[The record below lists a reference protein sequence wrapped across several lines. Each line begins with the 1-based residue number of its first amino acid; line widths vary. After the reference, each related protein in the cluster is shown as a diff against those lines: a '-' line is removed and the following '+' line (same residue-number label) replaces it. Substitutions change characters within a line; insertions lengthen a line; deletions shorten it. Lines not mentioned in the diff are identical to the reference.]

1 MNDKAKE
8 RFLVVDD
15 SSHFSF
21 FIKRTL
27 EERFSAQVKVAWDC
41 ASAREIFAREKFDVI
56 TLDYVLPDGDGLQLL
71 QEFTSEEFCPPIIMI
86 TGEGDENVAARCL
99 HLGASGYVAKSRDFY
114 ARLSEV
120 VDKVRGEV
128 ARRKVH
134 EKLKKSS
141 VVLHAIE
148 NIEQLVAS
156 ESDRES
162 FLKGICNNLLEG
174 REYYNA
180 WITLVDDSGNVKKN
194 VGSTRG
200 EKYIP
205 ILDILNEGT
214 LTVCCRRSLG
224 QPGVLVMRSASEECE
239 QCPLSMVSD
248 DIGVMV
254 ARLKHGD
261 NVYGILGAY
270 GPIAVTEDKEEV
282 DVIVQVAEDTAYALG
297 VIEIA
302 MERKK
307 AEDAL
312 KERDRKLR
320 AIADTVRESIM
331 ILNDN
336 NEIIYWNA
344 GAERMYGY
352 AASEVMG
359 KEPTDVLFI
368 GKDRITNSDRFL
380 LHVKGAANGGTG
392 GIEEF
397 EVINKDGARI
407 HVGFSITFFSVEET
421 SYTVVVGRNISDQKR
436 VLDVLSKSEGRYRR
450 LFESFDEGIA
460 AFSGEGRVLE
470 CNYSFATRLEYK
482 PEELIDLHL
491 SDLVA
496 ARWLDLSAELFD
508 SLAENESTIERDF
521 EMLNHDGKPVSVAV
535 KMIRADEED
544 ERVYGW
550 IIITEKVG
558 SNSTL
563 PDMSVSPE

>member
-1 MNDKAKE
+1 MSDKPKE

-41 ASAREIFAREKFDVI
+41 ASAREVFAREKFDVI
-56 TLDYVLPDGDGLQLL
+56 TLDYVLPDGDGLELL
-71 QEFTSEEFCPPIIMI
+71 QEFTSEEYCPPIIMI

-128 ARRKVH
+128 AKRKVH

-156 ESDRES
+156 EKDRES
-162 FLKGICNNLLEG
+162 FLRGICGNLLEG
-174 REYYNA
+174 RDYYNA
-180 WITLVDDSGNVKKN
+180 WITLLDDSGDIKNN
-194 VGSTRG
+194 VGSTMG
-200 EKYIP
+200 EKYVP
-205 ILDILNEGT
+205 IMDILNEGT
-214 LTVCCRRSLG
+214 LTVCCKRALG
-224 QPGVLVMRSASEECE
+224 QPGVMIMKASSEECE
-239 QCPLSMVSD
+239 QCPLAMVSR

-261 NVYGILGAY
+261 NVYGLLGAY
-270 GPIAVTEDKEEV
+270 GPVSITEDKEEA
-282 DVIVQVAEDTAYALG
+282 DVITQVAEDTAYALG

-312 KERDRKLR
+312 KEQDRRLR

-331 ILNDN
+331 ILSQNDK
-336 NEIIYWNA
+336 IVYWNA

-352 AASEVMG
+352 PASEAIG
-359 KEPTDVLFI
+359 KEPADILFI
-368 GKDRITNSDRFL
+368 GKDRIANSDRFM
-380 LHVKGAANGGTG
+380 LHVKGAAHGSTG
-392 GIEEF
+392 GVEEF
-397 EVINKDGARI
+397 EVTNKDGAKI
-407 HVGFSITFFSVEET
+407 HVSFSITYFSVGET
-421 SYTVVVGRNISDQKR
+421 AYVVVVGRNISDHKR

-450 LFESFDEGIA
+450 LFESFSEGIA
-460 AFSGEGRVLE
+460 ALTEEGKVLE
-470 CNYSFATRLEYK
+470 CNHSFASILEYK

-496 ARWLDLSAELFD
+496 AKWLGRSGEMFD
-508 SLAENESTIERDF
+508 SLTDNDF
-521 EMLNHDGKPVSVAV
+521 TGEFELEMMKHEGKPAQVMA
-535 KMIRADEED
+535 KMFRADDED
-544 ERVYGW
+544 DRVYGW
-550 IIITEKVG
+550 VVITDKAGAVSKV
-558 SNSTL
+558 
-563 PDMSVSPE
+563 